1 MRKIILFLWAFL
13 CCMAS
18 KAAIGDTFTEEYNGI
33 VMEFRIVDDAGIKAE
48 LGSGNMGYS
57 AFYDGN
63 INGNHSNPTGIIHVP
78 QRVRVATYE
87 DYITVVGIGEG
98 AFNNCSGVTQVVFDS
113 YTINENTTYPSEITY
128 IKAGAFNRCTSL
140 TSIDI
145 RRITSIGDGAFS
157 GCTGLTSITNPS
169 SLQTIGFQAFSDCSN
184 LTSIT
189 LSSGVQSIGKQAF
202 LRTGITSVSI
212 PASVT
217 TIGGGAFASGKLT
230 SISVA
235 SGNTNFS
242 VTNGCLI
249 SSANTLVQATINAT
263 SIPNTVTSIGD
274 YAFYNNKSITS
285 VTIPHGFLSIG
296 SSAFWKCSNLV
307 SVTSNNVIPLSVSSS
322 FNEINSSAK
331 LTIPYGTTDAY
342 SSKGWIKDYNNR
354 AYFGGGV
361 TETAQATLVADNKT
375 ITYGDALPTYTYQKT
390 VGETVYGTP
399 SLSSTATS
407 NSNAGSYT
415 ITIAKGSVENNV
427 NLTNG
432 TLTINK
438 APLTITAKSYT
449 ILKGQTMP
457 TFDVEYAGFVKNQ
470 TSSYLTTKPTVTC
483 PVNDTNTP
491 GVYTLTPSGAA
502 ATNYSMN
509 YVNGTLTILDDVF
522 TANTKEGVPVEYKV
536 LSTTTAAVGD
546 GVSMEHVAIS
556 TATTG
561 TVTIPETVTYNGQT
575 LTVVEI
581 SHRAF
586 SACYNVQ
593 SINLPNTITTI
604 GEGAFSRCSSLTTFT
619 FPSAVTSIGMQAFW
633 GTSLTTV
640 TVPATVTSI
649 GFDAFG
655 SPTIGS
661 LSVASGNSV
670 YQASGNAII
679 EKSTNKLVQ
688 GCKNTVIPNTVKAIE
703 DYAFANTGIVS
714 LTIPTSVTT
723 FGGAH
728 IFDSDLTSLYIPHTL
743 CNINLLVDNSVL
755 KPYIIPAQEYA
766 TFACAKDID
775 FSEATGLTAYVASSY
790 NNGTL
795 TLKPVTAAKAGE
807 GVVLKVE
814 NTNTQYNLAI
824 PSSTPDTETNLLKGV
839 TTATTISTIDG
850 TYTNFI
856 LTKGNDNSIGFYK
869 TSGGNIAAGKAY
881 LQLLTSD
888 VQATGSRGIKMSFE
902 DGELSGIAEISAN
915 GAASEAI
922 YNLNGHR
929 ITNGMRQGGL
939 YIVNGKKVYVK

>member
-1 MRKIILFLWAFL
+1 MKKSTLLLLAML
-13 CCMAS
+13 CCIS
-18 KAAIGDTFTEEYNGI
+18 VKAAIGDTFTEEYNGI
-33 VMEFRIVDDAGIKAE
+33 VLEFRFTDNTGKHVE
-48 LGSGNMGYS
+48 LGNGTTYN
-57 AFYDGN
+57 AFYEGN
-63 INGNHSNPTGIIHVP
+63 INGNHSNPTGVIHIP
-78 QRVRVATYE
+78 QRVGVATNE
-87 DYITVVGIGEG
+87 DYITVVGIGDY
-98 AFNNCSGVTQVVFDS
+98 AFNNCSGITEVVFDG
-113 YTINENTTYPSEITY
+113 YTIGQINYPSEITN
-128 IKAGAFNRCTSL
+128 IGTGAFNRCTSL
-140 TSIDI
+140 STIDFS
-145 RRITSIGDGAFS
+145 RITSIGYQSFS
-157 GCTGLTSITNPS
+157 SCTGLTSVSFS
-169 SLQTIGFQAFSDCSN
+169 SGSTIGKDAFSNCTN
-184 LTSIT
+184 LTSVN
-189 LSSGVQSIGKQAF
+189 LNGVQSIGSGAF
-202 LRTGITSVSI
+202 YGTGITSVHI
-212 PASVT
+212 PST
-217 TIGGGAFASGKLT
+217 MTSIGGGAFSSGKLT

-235 SGNTNFS
+235 SGNTSFS

-249 SSANTLVQATINAT
+249 GSDNCLVQATINAT
-263 SIPNTVTSIGD
+263 SIPNTVTSIGE
-274 YAFYNNKSITS
+274 YAFYNNKSIAS
-285 VTIPHGFLSIG
+285 VTFPYGFVGIG
-296 SSAFWKCSNLV
+296 NYAFYGCSNLRTV
-307 SVTSNNVIPLSVSSS
+307 ISENITPILVNNSFLNISSS
-322 FNEINSSAK
+322 AT
-331 LTIPYGTTDAY
+331 LTIPNGTTSAY
-342 SSKGWIKDYNNR
+342 TSKGWLNTQ
-354 AYFGGGV
+354 FPGGI
-361 TETAQATLVADNKT
+361 TETAAATVKADNKT
-375 ITYGDALPTYTYQKT
+375 ITYGNALPSYTYQKT
-390 VGETVYGTP
+390 TGESIHGTP
-399 SLSSTATS
+399 SVTCSATS
-407 NSNAGSYT
+407 SSNSGNYT
-415 ITIAKGSVENNV
+415 ISIAQGTVENHNV
-427 NLTNG
+427 TFTNG

-438 APLTITAKSYT
+438 APLTITAKNYT
-449 ILKGQTMP
+449 IIKGQTMP
-457 TFDVEYAGFVKNQ
+457 TFDVDYAGFVKNQ
-470 TSSYLTTKPTVTC
+470 TSNVVTTKPKVTC
-483 PVNDTNTP
+483 STNDTNTP

-522 TANTKEGVPVEYKV
+522 TANTIEGVPVEYKV
-536 LSTTTAAVGD
+536 LSTTTVAVGD
-546 GVSMEHVAIS
+546 GVSMEHGAIP
-556 TATTG
+556 TTTEG
-561 TVTIPETVTYNGQT
+561 TVTIPPTVTYNGQT
-575 LTVVEI
+575 LSVVEI

-586 SACYNVQ
+586 SACDNVQ

-604 GEGAFSRCSSLTTFT
+604 GEGAFSRCSSLTTFA
-619 FPSAVTSIGMQAFW
+619 FPSALTSIGMQAFVL
-633 GTSLTTV
+633 TSLTTV
-640 TVPATVTSI
+640 TVPATITSI

-670 YQASGNAII
+670 YKASGNAII

-688 GCKNTVIPNTVKAIE
+688 GCKNTVIPNTVNAIE
-703 DYAFANTGIVS
+703 DYAFANTGIES

-743 CNINLLVDNSVL
+743 CNIDLGVDNSVL

-775 FSEATGLTAYVASSY
+775 FSDATGLTAYVASSY

-915 GAASEAI
+915 GAASETI
-922 YNLNGHR
+922 YNLNGQR